1 MMLGRGS
8 KQQLRGKKVHWKSGQ
23 KKKKRSQFGPGYNP
37 KGSISRPPPPN
48 AEIKW
53 YDQTGVSTFNN
64 VSSSIPVHA
73 AVGSLNLISQGDQG
87 DNRNGQKIMVRSID
101 LRGTVSSQ
109 TFRLRLWWL
118 EMRNPLLQMDLNDWH
133 PSQWCLSNLTDVFEE
148 NPTGGDQFDIY
159 NSLRKLVDTKS

>member
-1 MMLGRGS
+1 MEKRYTE
-8 KQQLRGKKVHWKSGQ
+8 KVA
-23 KKKKRSQFGPGYNP
+23 KKKRSQFGPGYNP
-37 KGSISRPPPPN
+37 KVVSARPPPPN

-64 VSSSIPVHA
+64 ASSSVPVHA

-109 TFRLRLWWL
+109 TFRQRLR
-118 EMRNPLLQMDLNDWH
+118 
-133 PSQWCLSNLTDVFEE
+133 
-148 NPTGGDQFDIY
+148 
-159 NSLRKLVDTKS
+159 

>member
-1 MMLGRGS
+1 MMLGKR
-8 KQQLRGKKVHWKSGQ
+8 KQTTAPW
-23 KKKKRSQFGPGYNP
+23 KKRYTEKVAKEKKDHNSDQGYNP
-37 KGSISRPPPPN
+37 KVVSARPPPPN

-64 VSSSIPVHA
+64 ASSSVPVHA

-109 TFRLRLWWL
+109 TFRQRLR
-118 EMRNPLLQMDLNDWH
+118 
-133 PSQWCLSNLTDVFEE
+133 
-148 NPTGGDQFDIY
+148 
-159 NSLRKLVDTKS
+159 